1 MDGLFTNSSCKVV
14 VNLISFWGLAW
25 LTCMQNMGA
34 LRRLGDCSI
43 RCHLELWSLGP
54 P

>member
-1 MDGLFTNSSCKVV
+1 MVGLFTNNSCKVV
-14 VNLISFWGLAW
+14 VNLIFFWGIAW
-25 LTCMQNMGA
+25 LTCMQNVGP
-34 LRRLGDCSI
+34 LRRLGE